1 MERNLRRQQQYAWV
15 ACFAIM
21 LNLLAPSISHALAAS
36 QGQALLVEVCGAS
49 GVKWMAVGA
58 PAGPGSDAGPVSAD
72 ADPLHLKH
80 CQFCLN
86 HAGAYAMPATHA
98 IHFMAA
104 ARPPAPAPHYPAPS
118 PRLPWSLASARAPP
132 AA

>member
-1 MERNLRRQQQYAWV
+1 MERHLRRQQQYAWV

-58 PAGPGSDAGPVSAD
+58 VPDAAPVAAD

-86 HAGAYAMPATHA
+86 HAGAFALPATHA

-104 ARPPAPAPHYPAPS
+104 ARTPAPAPHYPAPS
-118 PRLPWSLASARAPP
+118 PRLPWSIASARAPP